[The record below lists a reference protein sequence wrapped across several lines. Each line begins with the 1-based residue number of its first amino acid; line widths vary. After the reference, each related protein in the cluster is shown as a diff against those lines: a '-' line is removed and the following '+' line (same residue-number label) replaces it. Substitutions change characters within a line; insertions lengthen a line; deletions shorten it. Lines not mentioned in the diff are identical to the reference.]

1 MGKDFDKLN
10 TGWWNEDEKP
20 TEEKPEDEKPVED
33 VNGEP
38 EDIDEDDEDII
49 EENASE
55 TVATPPVTEPQRKE
69 SPLVFDN
76 SVVDDVPVPLMT
88 NREKVENELGKIEP
102 APVKI
107 KLNVDKTAEERPKTK
122 IKLNLPPKS
131 PNPPSPPMV

>member
-1 MGKDFDKLN
+1 MN
-10 TGWWNEDEKP
+10 TGWWNENEKP

-38 EDIDEDDEDII
+38 EDIDDEDDEDII

-55 TVATPPVTEPQRKE
+55 AVVTPPVTKPQRKE

-76 SVVDDVPVPLMT
+76 SVVDDVPVPPMT

-131 PNPPSPPMV
+131 PNPPAPPMV